1 MPQVKVNEIDQSVVT
16 RVVSNDYVKI
26 LVPVITSFGPSV
38 DLQTESITDCPTF
51 TDYTEFNKLFGDT
64 DPEFNPIPNDYTRI
78 YARELMKKGAA
89 VSVVRLNGSCGSK
102 AGLQISSNP
111 AADRTVTPTF
121 GTTGNEHIGS
131 ANMAALATAGYV
143 LDGVDSAE
151 GKYYYETTNVRKVTV
166 DETTTATITTSNS
179 ILPGSRWTV
188 FTTNGTTIETGTA
201 SSGTAGTTITLTKIA
216 SVTDNQDVKVCYQ
229 LDTDVE
235 LNQYDIL
242 RNRLLY
248 MGEKAADYTFA
259 PQISGIKA
267 KYTGSFGNNIAIG
280 ISPIVSAN
288 VSEKNQYAN
297 ITVYRVYKNVRYVA
311 NKPIVT
317 ITRAVPLETKR
328 VSTNPNSIYYFED
341 VEFEYIEIVPTANAR
356 SELSLIWSN
365 IEGNPATE
373 TIDDQSVP
381 ITVYSGFPEISIRS
395 SAYVWDGTSATP
407 EKRSAQYRAD
417 SILTGGKDFA
427 FSNELYA
434 KLERGFKGYIENSSA
449 TGAFDIGDVDLYNSE
464 VYGSVEQTVDG
475 KSIETKPGI
484 INEIYAQ
491 LANVYKNFDDP
502 YIFDFDFITSSG
514 LVYDEWFTKLENG
527 HLVPVRSTSTGVS
540 EYLEVSSDGT
550 ISTYKKVN
558 PIHDEMRSLVET
570 RKDCIALFDV
580 PNTYDRTLIVDYSGM
595 LNTSY
600 GTIHFPWCYV
610 KDPNYTNNQL
620 LVSPSYV
627 FLYTFLS
634 NVINNVEAQKWAPP
648 AGVKRATASVVVK
661 PEFEI
666 GSTLLNA
673 WQNDNIMRVNPIMRL
688 KQYGYVIFGQY
699 TTLQAIDMYTHS
711 ALESLNVRLIANVV
725 KKKIFDVCLNLAF
738 EPNTSK
744 LWLKF
749 YAAMD
754 EFLRYMQY
762 NEGLYGYKIVM
773 DESTVTTDDINQLR
787 CPGKVFIS
795 PTRTAE
801 FFDIDFI
808 ITAAGVTFTGE

>member
-16 RVVSNDYVKI
+16 RVVSNDFVKI

-38 DLQTESITDCPTF
+38 DLQTEAITDCPTF
-51 TDYTEFNKLFGDT
+51 TDYTEFDKLFGDT

-89 VSVVRLNGSCGSK
+89 ISVVRLNGSGGSK
-102 AGLQISSNP
+102 ASLQISSN
-111 AADRTVTPTF
+111 ASADRTATPTF
-121 GTTGNEHIGS
+121 GTTGDTNLGS

-143 LDGVDSAE
+143 LDGVDSAK
-151 GKYYYETTNVRKVTV
+151 GKYYYETATVRKVTV
-166 DETTTATITTSNS
+166 DETTTATIATTNK
-179 ILPGSRWTV
+179 ILPSSNWTV
-188 FTTNGTTIETGTA
+188 FTTNGTTIESGTA
-201 SSGTAGTTITLTKIA
+201 SSGTAGTTITLSKVE
-216 SVTDNQDVKVCYQ
+216 SVTDGQDVKVCYQ
-229 LDTDVE
+229 LDTDVT

-248 MGEKAADYTFA
+248 MNEKAANYTFA
-259 PQISGIKA
+259 PQISGIQA

-297 ITVYRVYKNVRYVA
+297 ITVYRVYKNVRYVGD
-311 NKPIVT
+311 KQIVT

-356 SELSLIWSN
+356 SELSVIWSN
-365 IEGNPATE
+365 IEGNPTV
-373 TIDDQSVP
+373 D
-381 ITVYSGFPEISIRS
+381 TVYSGFPEISIRS
-395 SAYVWDGTSATP
+395 SAYIWDGTSTTP
-407 EKRSAQYRAD
+407 EKRSAQYRPD
-417 SILTGGKDFA
+417 SILKGGRDFA
-427 FSNELYA
+427 FSETLYA
-434 KLERGFKGYIENSSA
+434 KLEQGFKGYIETGA
-449 TGAFDIGDVDLYNSE
+449 TGAFDIKDVDLYNSE

-475 KSIETKPGI
+475 QSIESNPGI

-491 LANVYKNFDDP
+491 LTNVYKNFDDP

-514 LVYDEWFTKLENG
+514 LVYDEWFTKLDDG

-550 ISTYKKVN
+550 ISAYKRVN

-610 KDPNYTNNQL
+610 KDPNYVNNQL

>member
-1 MPQVKVNEIDQSVVT
+1 MPQVKINEIDQSVVT
-16 RVVSNDYVKI
+16 RVVSNDFVKV

-64 DPEFNPIPNDYTRI
+64 EPELNPVQNDYTRI

-89 VSVVRLNGSCGSK
+89 VSVVRLNGSGGSK
-102 AGLQISSNP
+102 ANLQISSDKD
-111 AADRTVTPTF
+111 ADRTVAPTF
-121 GTTGNEHIGS
+121 GAPGSSYMGS
-131 ANMAALATAGYV
+131 ASMAALETAGYV
-143 LDGVDSAE
+143 LDGVNSAD
-151 GKYYYETTNVRKVTV
+151 GKYFYETVTV
-166 DETTTATITTSNS
+166 HVVVEDEVRTVTTTVTNDIKPNS
-179 ILPGSRWTV
+179 VWSV
-188 FTTNGTTIETGTA
+188 FTLNGTSIEDGTFGSTTGKQ
-201 SSGTAGTTITLTKIA
+201 ITLADEGESLSDGDKVKI
-216 SVTDNQDVKVCYQ
+216 CYQ
-229 LDTDVE
+229 LDAGVT
-235 LNQYDIL
+235 LNQCDIL
-242 RNRLLY
+242 RNRLDF
-248 MGEKAADYTFA
+248 MGELAADYTFA
-259 PQISGIKA
+259 PQISAIRA

-288 VSEKNQYAN
+288 VSERNQYAN
-297 ITVYRVYKNVRYVA
+297 ITVYRVYKNVRYDATA
-311 NKPIVT
+311 NKQIVT

-341 VEFEYIEIVPTANAR
+341 VEFEYIEIIPSTDAR

-365 IEGNPATE
+365 IEGNPQA
-373 TIDDQSVP
+373 P
-381 ITVYSGFPEISIRS
+381 IVYSGFPEISIRS
-395 SAYVWDGTSATP
+395 SAYVWNGSSVNP
-407 EKRSAQYRAD
+407 ERRSAQYRSE

-427 FSNELYA
+427 FSDTLYA
-434 KLERGFKGYIENSSA
+434 KLEQGFKGYVNA
-449 TGAFDIGDVDLYNSE
+449 QNVGVFDIKDVDLYNSE
-464 VYGSVEQTVDG
+464 VYGSAEQVISG
-475 KSIETKPGI
+475 QSIDANTGI

-491 LANVYKNFDDP
+491 LTNVYKNFTDP
-502 YIFDFDFITSSG
+502 YIFDFDFITSAG
-514 LVYDEWFTKLENG
+514 LVYDEWFTKLSDG
-527 HLVPVRSTSTGVS
+527 HLSPVRSTSTGVS
-540 EYLEVSSDGT
+540 EYLAVSSDGT
-550 ISTYKKVN
+550 ISAYKKVN

-580 PNTYDRTLIVDYSGM
+580 PNTYDRTQIVDYSGA

-600 GTIHFPWCYV
+600 GTMHFPWCYV
-610 KDPNYTNNQL
+610 KDPNYTNNVI

-627 FLYTFLS
+627 FMYTFLS

-801 FFDIDFI
+801 FFDIDFLI
-808 ITAAGVTFTGE
+808 NAAGVTFTGE